1 MRPLDLDFRRQRPA
15 SPWAGWVLLAI
26 ALAFTTE
33 LGISYYGVRKA
44 IGQNEARLAKTGR
57 PTDGAGRA
65 AAASKGIS
73 SEELAFARETIQRLS
88 MPWDNL
94 FGALESAATDQV
106 ALLAIEPDPKSGTVA
121 ISAEGKDYAAALNYV
136 LELSR
141 AKTLSQ
147 VHLVKHELQ
156 ESDPQRPVAFS
167 VSASWSKAK

>member
-1 MRPLDLDFRRQRPA
+1 MRTLDLDFRRQRPA

-26 ALAFTTE
+26 ALALMTD
-33 LGISYYGVRKA
+33 LGISYYAARRAVA
-44 IGQNEARLAKTGR
+44 QNEARLAKMGR
-57 PTDGAGRA
+57 PADGAGRA
-65 AAASKGIS
+65 AAQSTGS
-73 SEELAFARETIQRLS
+73 SPEEFAVARETIQRLS

-106 ALLAIEPDPKSGTVA
+106 ALLAIEPDPKAGTVA

-136 LELSR
+136 RELGR
-141 AKTLSQ
+141 ARTLTQ

-167 VSASWSKAK
+167 VSASWSKSK

>member
-1 MRPLDLDFRRQRPA
+1 MDL
-15 SPWAGWVLLAI
+15 GV
-26 ALAFTTE
+26 
-33 LGISYYGVRKA
+33 SYYGARKDVA
-44 IGQNEARLAKTGR
+44 RNEARLAKAG
-57 PTDGAGRA
+57 PPADGAGRA
-65 AAASKGIS
+65 AAAARAIS
-73 SEELAFARETIQRLS
+73 PEELAVARETIQRLS

-106 ALLAIEPDPKSGTVA
+106 ALLAIEPDPKSGTVV
-121 ISAEGKDYAAALNYV
+121 ISAEGKDYAAALSYV

-167 VSASWSKAK
+167 VSASWSRAK

>member
-1 MRPLDLDFRRQRPA
+1 M
-15 SPWAGWVLLAI
+15 LAV
-26 ALAFTTE
+26 ALALIMD
-33 LGISYYGVRKA
+33 LGVSYYGVRKDVA
-44 IGQNEARLAKTGR
+44 RNEARLAKAGR
-57 PTDGAGRA
+57 PADGAGRA
-65 AAASKGIS
+65 AAAARAIS
-73 SEELAFARETIQRLS
+73 PEELAVARETIQRLS

-106 ALLAIEPDPKSGTVA
+106 ALLAIEPDPKSGTVV
-121 ISAEGKDYAAALNYV
+121 ILAEGKDYAAALSYV

-167 VSASWSKAK
+167 VSASWSRAK